1 MEEEDKHDAHSEVF
15 SHEDSQPTESD
26 INQDSVLYT
35 ASSTFPVPANNQ
47 THCSYD
53 YIILRNLTF
62 QCKPPQNMHEYYANI
77 QNNHSVDDHIGYG
90 LQRVKCEEQP
100 QECNEQQAVIPS
112 RNADQASMLSCDVN
126 EITEVKA
133 DPDEYSR
140 NSDETRHWVVCQGG
154 VLKQVKAEYTL
165 GVSLLSYEDGNV
177 NVDKNQ
183 LNCGKSSAKMEHGS
197 QLNVDGNNR
206 TVVKPFS
213 SDTSAKS
220 IVKSDVLK
228 VHGIE
233 RTGVK
238 PYTCATC
245 GKSFAQSGNL
255 KRHERTHTGVKPYT
269 CDNCGK
275 SFAHYSTLT
284 NHEQTHTGVKPYA
297 CDICGKSFS
306 RFGNLK
312 EHERTHTGV
321 KPYSCG
327 TCGKS
332 FSQSSTL
339 TCHERTHTG
348 VKPLACDTCGKSF
361 AQYRTLTYHQRTHT
375 GVKPYTCDTCGKSF
389 GRSGNLKVHLRTH
402 IGVKPYTCDT

>member
-26 INQDSVLYT
+26 INQDSVVYT

-62 QCKPPQNMHEYYANI
+62 QCKPPENMHEYYANI

-165 GVSLLSYEDGNV
+165 DVSILPAEDGNV
-177 NVDKNQ
+177 NVDNTHV
-183 LNCGKSSAKMEHGS
+183 NCSKTRVKIEHGS
-197 QLNVDGNNR
+197 QLKVDGNNR
-206 TVVKPFS
+206 TVVTPFS
-213 SDTSAKS
+213 SDTSATS

-228 VHGIE
+228 VHGKA
-233 RTGVK
+233 RTCVK
-238 PYTCATC
+238 PYTCDTC
-245 GKSFAQSGNL
+245 GKSFAQSG
-255 KRHERTHTGVKPYT
+255 
-269 CDNCGK
+269 
-275 SFAHYSTLT
+275 TLN
-284 NHEQTHTGVKPYA
+284 NHE
-297 CDICGKSFS
+297 
-306 RFGNLK
+306 
-312 EHERTHTGV
+312 
-321 KPYSCG
+321 
-327 TCGKS
+327 
-332 FSQSSTL
+332 
-339 TCHERTHTG
+339 
-348 VKPLACDTCGKSF
+348 
-361 AQYRTLTYHQRTHT
+361 RTHT

-389 GRSGNLKVHLRTH
+389 AQFGTLNNHERTH
-402 IGVKPYTCDT
+402 TGVKPYTCDTCGKSFTQSSTRNDHERTHTGVKPYTCDTCGKSFARLRTLTYHQRKEHTRV